1 MEKCRKRSSRVVV
14 GRSVDLKH
22 KVDDQLVD
30 KSIPT
35 SQRNI
40 DSQLTSV
47 NPRNTVAPQRDETRN
62 EVPRQ
67 WSDVNLQDVGLGF
80 EADEE
85 ISSDLSVEKKFD
97 KVEFLNEF
105 QKAIIDMIS
114 HMIMKDTEEPHV
126 SKHSKKLH
134 EKKAMPPPKMDDTN
148 SVTQ

>member
-1 MEKCRKRSSRVVV
+1 M
-14 GRSVDLKH
+14 
-22 KVDDQLVD
+22 
-30 KSIPT
+30 
-35 SQRNI
+35 
-40 DSQLTSV
+40 
-47 NPRNTVAPQRDETRN
+47 RN

-85 ISSDLSVEKKFD
+85 ISSDLSVKKKFN

-105 QKAIIDMIS
+105 QKAVINMIS
-114 HMIMKDTEEPHV
+114 HMITKDMEEPHS
-126 SKHSKKLH
+126 SKCSKKLH